1 MILAK
6 IFSAVKVLNL
16 WLLGRGTAKC
26 WLCPKH
32 SRHSRM
38 QVKLQI
44 LVFMVNTRRSGSFHA
59 SIYTLTTW
67 VAEGALTQLARHEG
81 DGRFPQLGW
90 WLHTEGVAARYNFP
104 LPLRFRR
111 KLSLNNF
118 QRLTFTF
125 ISVSDFEGLRLL
137 VHSALGQHFRRNFL
151 NYLRKDLHM
160 CFFYYILILFS
171 VFCHWSAAV

>member
-1 MILAK
+1 MAVFFSTENTFFLLLYNSHSRFKIYFYLWKCHVILAK
-6 IFSAVKVLNL
+6 IFSPGKVLNL

-32 SRHSRM
+32 SRHSRI

-81 DGRFPQLGW
+81 DGGFSQLGW
-90 WLHTEGVAARYNFP
+90 WLHTEGVAARYKFPSPYVSEGNFH
-104 LPLRFRR
+104 
-111 KLSLNNF
+111 
-118 QRLTFTF
+118 QTTF
-125 ISVSDFEGLRLL
+125 G
-137 VHSALGQHFRRNFL
+137 G
-151 NYLRKDLHM
+151 
-160 CFFYYILILFS
+160 
-171 VFCHWSAAV
+171 

>member
-1 MILAK
+1 VILAK
-6 IFSAVKVLNL
+6 ILSAGKVLNL

-32 SRHSRM
+32 SRHSRI

-81 DGRFPQLGW
+81 DGRFSQLSW
-90 WLHTEGVAARYNFP
+90 WLHTEGVAARYNAS
-104 LPLRFRR
+104 LPLRLRR
-111 KLSLNNF
+111 ELSLNNI
-118 QRLTFTF
+118 QSLTFTF
-125 ISVSDFEGLRLL
+125 ISVSDFEGLCLF
-137 VHSALGQHFRRNFL
+137 VHSALGQHFRRNVH
-151 NYLRKDLHM
+151 NYLRKDLH
-160 CFFYYILILFS
+160 IIILFI
-171 VFCHWSAAV
+171 FWYYLLHFANDQP

>member
-1 MILAK
+1 VILAK